1 MELLE
6 KIEAYLARTGT
17 RASTFG
23 RLAIGDPRF
32 VDDLRCGRR
41 PRKKTQERV
50 NAYLMEISR

>member
-41 PRKKTQERV
+41 PRQKTRERV